1 MAKHIELL
9 NDAKVRAAKP
19 RLKPYKLPDGA
30 GLYLLVA
37 PGGSRLWRFRYRK
50 PSARARAEGEGRR
63 AGRPEN
69 MLALGDYPAVTL
81 AAARAKATDLRRLL
95 DAGKDPAAQNEAK
108 RAARSNTFAGLAQE
122 WLGKQNLADVTR
134 RKAEWLFSLVTP
146 AIGESPIAELEAPDV
161 LEALRPIESKG
172 LHETAQRAKQRIGQ
186 VFRYAVA
193 TGRARHD
200 PTGALRGALKAPDV
214 KHRAALIEP
223 RKVGALL
230 RAIASYDGQPAT
242 HAALR
247 LAPLTFVRPGELRA
261 AEWCEFTFSGAEPL
275 WRIPAERMKMREPHI
290 VPLSHQAVAILTEL
304 RALTGSGKYLFP
316 SLRGA
321 DRPMSDNTVNAAL
334 RRLGYS
340 TDEMTGHGF
349 RAMASTLLNEQ
360 GWHPDLIELQLAHA
374 ERNKVRAAYNRAQR
388 LAERRKMMQ
397 AWADYL
403 DGLRA
408 GGNVVSIREKAR

>member
-9 NDAKVRAAKP
+9 NDAKVRGAKSRP
-19 RLKPYKLPDGA
+19 KPYKLPDGA
-30 GLYLLVA
+30 GLYLLVT

-69 MLALGDYPAVTL
+69 MLAIGAYPAVTL

-95 DAGKDPAAQNEAK
+95 DAGKDPAAQTEAK
-108 RAARSNTFAGLAQE
+108 RAARSDTFAALSAE
-122 WLGKQNLADVTR
+122 WLTKQTLADITR
-134 RKAEWLFSLVTP
+134 RKAEWLFSLVLP
-146 AIGESPIAELEAPDV
+146 AIGERPIADLEAPDV
-161 LEALRPIESKG
+161 LEALRKIEAAG
-172 LHETAQRAKQRIGQ
+172 HHETAQRTKQRIGQ

-223 RKVGALL
+223 RKIGALL
-230 RAIASYDGQPAT
+230 RAIATYDGQPAT

-247 LAPLTFVRPGELRA
+247 LAPLTFVRPGELRG
-261 AEWCEFTFSGAEPL
+261 AEWREFDLDARE
-275 WRIPAERMKMREPHI
+275 WRIPGERMKMGDAHI
-290 VPLSHQAVAILTEL
+290 VPLASQAVAILTEL
-304 RALTGSGKYLFP
+304 RALTGKGRYLFP
-316 SLRGA
+316 SLRSA
-321 DRPMSDNTVNAAL
+321 DRPMSNNAVNAAL
-334 RRLGYS
+334 RRLGYG

-349 RAMASTLLNEQ
+349 RAMASTILNEQ

-403 DGLRA
+403 DALRTGA
-408 GGNVVSIREKAR
+408 NVVPIGQRA